1 MRCAQEGRLPIEKDS
16 QDGEWESS
24 CKEQKTS
31 ESRLEWNWK
40 MKAILWGV
48 HSRPQRAKNGL
59 LRLLSVSENLCR
71 VHCSIYV
78 STNEKLTLRNES
90 TGSIIQFFARKSMMA
105 SQLHQVFFYRARTRT
120 MGRFHAD
127 VSGELGLNNW
137 CWSHYRQA
145 SVYAAGGKY
154 DLAARDRQ
162 VRGFRYR
169 WTLWDGNTSHPSDHG
184 MRPQSE
190 RMFDTSNQ
198 CRWLL
203 HLSWWLMWERTVSG
217 NVLCSQNKFRC
228 VGYCKKLNKYL
239 QAGILK

>member
-1 MRCAQEGRLPIEKDS
+1 MELKN
-16 QDGEWESS
+16 ESNPLRRS
-24 CKEQKTS
+24 IQATAGKKRTS
-31 ESRLEWNWK
+31 VIAVRFREL
-40 MKAILWGV
+40 V
-48 HSRPQRAKNGL
+48 PRAL
-59 LRLLSVSENLCR
+59 LYLRLYEWKTNL
-71 VHCSIYV
+71 
-78 STNEKLTLRNES
+78 EKWINSFLLEKAWRHRNRRCC
-90 TGSIIQFFARKSMMA
+90 AP
-105 SQLHQVFFYRARTRT
+105 QVFFYRARMRT

-127 VSGELGLNNW
+127 VSRELGLNNW

-145 SVYAAGGKY
+145 SVYAAGGKN

-169 WTLWDGNTSHPSDHG
+169 WTLWDGNTSHPSDRG

-198 CRWLL
+198 CRWLR

-228 VGYCKKLNKYL
+228 VGYCKKFNKYL
-239 QAGILK
+239 QAGILKYREVFTFREMNAQLVVY